1 MASSSNL
8 GHHKL
13 TRFFFTISI
22 FITAISV
29 LAVYSTIMAT
39 HYGIKKD
46 DIQGESITS
55 LVKSQD
61 WWSDYQAHK
70 LREKIFQVEVDN
82 LNNTLNQLPT
92 SASHQQRVLTMQT
105 LSKYQSYLSKL
116 HANKSI
122 TDSLA
127 NLGNKAQ
134 TEQKLYEQSAIA
146 ASQYSQLIEAY
157 DFVTILLIIGV
168 GLGGISEIAKNK
180 LLGYGSLVVGGFGVT
195 VLLLI
200 SFTPIMAY
208 LYVMIFQYTVE
219 STSARLALVTSSS
232 ATCSFVP
239 VSMPLLISTS

>member
-1 MASSSNL
+1 MASNL
-8 GHHKL
+8 EHHKL
-13 TRFFFTISI
+13 TRFFFTISV
-22 FITAISV
+22 FITATSV
-29 LAVYSTIMAT
+29 LAVYTTIMTT

-46 DIQGESITS
+46 DIQAKSITH

-61 WWSDYQAHK
+61 WWNDYQAHK
-70 LREKIFQVEVDN
+70 LREKIFQVEIDN

-92 SASHQQRVLTMQT
+92 SVSHQQRVLTMQT

-127 NLGNKAQ
+127 NLANKAQ
-134 TEQKLYEQSAIA
+134 TEQKLYEQSVIT
-146 ASQYSQLIEAY
+146 ASQYSKFIEAY

-195 VLLLI
+195 MLLLI
-200 SFTPIMAY
+200 SFTPTITE
-208 LYVMIFQYTVE
+208 L
-219 STSARLALVTSSS
+219 
-232 ATCSFVP
+232 
-239 VSMPLLISTS
+239 

>member
-8 GHHKL
+8 EHHKL
-13 TRFFFTISI
+13 TRFFFTISV
-22 FITAISV
+22 FITATSV
-29 LAVYSTIMAT
+29 LAVYTTIMTT

-46 DIQGESITS
+46 DIQAESITR

-61 WWSDYQAHK
+61 WWNDYQAHK
-70 LREKIFQVEVDN
+70 LREKIFQVEIDN

-127 NLGNKAQ
+127 NLANKAQ
-134 TEQKLYEQSAIA
+134 TEQKLYEQSVIA
-146 ASQYSQLIEAY
+146 ASQYSKFIEAY

-180 LLGYGSLVVGGFGVT
+180 LLG
-195 VLLLI
+195 
-200 SFTPIMAY
+200 
-208 LYVMIFQYTVE
+208 
-219 STSARLALVTSSS
+219 
-232 ATCSFVP
+232 
-239 VSMPLLISTS
+239 

>member
-1 MASSSNL
+1 MGSSSNL
-8 GHHKL
+8 EHHKL
-13 TRFFFTISI
+13 TRFFFTISV
-22 FITAISV
+22 FITATSV
-29 LAVYSTIMAT
+29 LAVYTTIMTT

-46 DIQGESITS
+46 DIQAKSITH

-61 WWSDYQAHK
+61 WWNDYQAHK
-70 LREKIFQVEVDN
+70 LREKIFQVEIDN

-92 SASHQQRVLTMQT
+92 STSHQQRILTMQT

-127 NLGNKAQ
+127 NLANKAQ
-134 TEQKLYEQSAIA
+134 IEQKSYQQSVIA
-146 ASQYSQLIEAY
+146 AAEYSNFIEAY

-180 LLGYGSLVVGGFGVT
+180 PLGYGSLVVGGFGVI

-200 SFTPIMAY
+200 SFTPIITY
-208 LYVMIFQYTVE
+208 L
-219 STSARLALVTSSS
+219 
-232 ATCSFVP
+232 
-239 VSMPLLISTS
+239 